1 MLHTTN
7 KKQGGIA
14 SGRESID
21 LEALM
26 VWPQLS
32 ARIVPMNGVRT
43 RLRLEKA
50 VWDGLDAIAE
60 IEGKPTQQLCAELG
74 ENRPQNAALSTI
86 IRTFVLEYFRKTEA
100 AY

>member
-1 MLHTTN
+1 MLQTTN

-14 SGRESID
+14 SGRGSID

-50 VWDGLDAIAE
+50 VWEGLDVIAE
-60 IEGKPTQQLCAELG
+60 LEGKPTQQLCAELE
-74 ENRPQNAALSTI
+74 ENRPKSAALSTT
-86 IRTFVLEYFRKTEA
+86 IRTFVLEYFRRIEPE
-100 AY
+100 